1 MSGRKFCKP
10 CTAGCFLAGALLLTL
25 GCSRSDPVQK
35 ITPSA
40 IVEAPTAK
48 QVAIPNEVSRRI
60 VVEPQAL
67 EGSGVTAWADK
78 FRGVLIAG
86 LDGGFYVPYKRTTI
100 ERVQM
105 ALRTRGLYV
114 GPVNGVLDRPTMK
127 SIYEFQEA
135 NLNLQRCGIPTPHT
149 RSMLEQGSHTDLAS

>member
-1 MSGRKFCKP
+1 MSGRKFCQP

-40 IVEAPTAK
+40 IVERPNAK
-48 QVAIPNEVSRRI
+48 QVAIQNEVSRHI
-60 VVEPQAL
+60 VVEPQVL

-86 LDGGFYVPYKRTTI
+86 LDGGVYVPYKRTTI

-135 NLNLQRCGIPTPHT
+135 NVNLQRCGIPTPHT